1 MSKDSDGLYK
11 AQVYILGGSGY
22 GGGELLR
29 LLSQHPDVETIHAVS
44 RKYAGQPFW
53 KVHPNL
59 RSVVNAS
66 FEAQPDW
73 AAFAQVEH
81 PVVFSTMPHFEL
93 AQQLPKLE
101 DSWAKHDLNER
112 LTLIDLSGDFRLDR
126 ADTFERAYG
135 KPHPYPQAL
144 GSFVY
149 GLPEWQ
155 KEKIKGARRIA
166 SPGCFATAIQ
176 LALLPLAGLKNLGF
190 IAVSAATGSSGSGTS
205 PGETTHHPTRANDFR
220 AYKVLSHQHEAEIT
234 RLLDANKTSGYS
246 LAFVPH
252 SAPLVRG
259 IFATVQLHPPAAL
272 GLNAE
277 TLRKK
282 YEDFYRDAP
291 FVRLVEDTPR
301 VAAVVGS
308 NFCDITVHEK
318 NENVVVMVALDNLVK
333 GMAGQAIQNMNISCG
348 FQENLGLGSPGF
360 CPA

>member
-1 MSKDSDGLYK
+1 M
-11 AQVYILGGSGY
+11 AHRVQVYILGGSGY

-29 LLSQHPDVETIHAVS
+29 LLSLHPQVESVRAVS
-44 RKYAGQPFW
+44 RKHVGEPFW
-53 KVHPNL
+53 KTHPNL
-59 RSVVNAS
+59 CRVVDGA
-66 FEAQPDW
+66 FEAEPDW
-73 AAFAQVEH
+73 GAFAEAEH
-81 PVVFSTMPHFEL
+81 PVMFSAMPHFEL
-93 AQQLPKLE
+93 AQQLAALE
-101 DSWAKHDLNER
+101 QVWAKYGLTER
-112 LTLIDLSGDFRLDR
+112 LTLIDLSGDFRLDSTE
-126 ADTFERAYG
+126 AFERAYG

-144 GSFVY
+144 SSFVY

-155 KEKIKGARRIA
+155 KEEIKGAKRIA

-190 IAVSAATGSSGSGTS
+190 IAVSAATGSSGSGAT

-234 RLLDANKTSGYS
+234 RLLDAEKTSGYS

-272 GLNAE
+272 ALNTQA
-277 TLRKK
+277 LKK
-282 YEDFYRDAP
+282 LYEEFYRDAP

-308 NFCDITVHEK
+308 NFCDIAVHEK
-318 NENVVVMVALDNLVK
+318 YGNVVIMAALDNLVK
-333 GMAGQAIQNMNISCG
+333 GMAGQAVQNMSIAQG
-348 FQENLGLGSPGF
+348 FEKTEGLSAAGIYPG
-360 CPA
+360 

>member
-1 MSKDSDGLYK
+1 M
-11 AQVYILGGSGY
+11 AHRVQVYILGGSGY

-29 LLSQHPDVETIHAVS
+29 LLSLHPQVESIRAVS

-53 KVHPNL
+53 KTHPNL
-59 RSVVNAS
+59 YHVIEGT
-66 FEAQPDW
+66 FEAEPDW
-73 AAFAQVEH
+73 AVFAQAEN
-81 PVVFSTMPHFEL
+81 PVVFSAMPHFEL
-93 AQQLPKLE
+93 ARQLQELE
-101 DSWAKHDLNER
+101 AVWDKHGLKGR
-112 LTLIDLSGDFRLDR
+112 LTLIDLSGDFRLDN
-126 ADTFERAYG
+126 AEAFERAYD

-155 KEKIKGARRIA
+155 KEKIKGAKRIA

-190 IAVSAATGSSGSGTS
+190 IAVSAATGSSGSGAT

-234 RLLDANKTSGYS
+234 RLLDAEKTSGYS

-272 GLNAE
+272 GLNAQ
-277 TLRKK
+277 TLKK
-282 YEDFYRDAP
+282 RYEDFYRDAP

-308 NFCDITVHEK
+308 NFCDIAVHEK
-318 NENVVVMVALDNLVK
+318 NGNVVVMTALDNLVK
-333 GMAGQAIQNMNISCG
+333 GMAGQAIQNMNVTSS
-348 FQENLGLGSPGF
+348 FDETSGLRFAGQY
-360 CPA
+360 PA

>member
-1 MSKDSDGLYK
+1 MRKLG
-11 AQVYILGGSGY
+11 VYILGGSGY

-29 LLSQHPDVETIHAVS
+29 LLSQHPHIGSIRAVS
-44 RKYAGQPFW
+44 RKHGGEPFW

-59 RSVVNAS
+59 RSVVNGA
-66 FEAQPDW
+66 FEAEPDW
-73 AAFAQVEH
+73 AAFAQVEN
-81 PVVFSTMPHFEL
+81 PVVFSAMPHFEL
-93 AQQLPKLE
+93 AQQLLKLE
-101 DSWAKHDLNER
+101 QIWAKQGLTDR
-112 LTLIDLSGDFRLDR
+112 LTLIDLSGDFRLDS
-126 ADTFERAYG
+126 ATAFEHAYG

-155 KEKIKGARRIA
+155 KEKIKGAQRIA

-190 IAVSAATGSSGSGTS
+190 IAVSAATGSSGSGAT

-220 AYKVLSHQHEAEIT
+220 AYKVLGHQHEMEIT
-234 RLLDANKTSGYS
+234 RLLDAEKTSGYS

-272 GLNAE
+272 GLNAK
-277 TLRKK
+277 TLRKR
-282 YEDFYRDAP
+282 YEDFYSDAP

-308 NFCDITVHEK
+308 NFCDIAVHEK
-318 NENVVVMVALDNLVK
+318 NGNVVLMTALDNLVK
-333 GMAGQAIQNMNISCG
+333 GMAGQAVQNMNIVSG
-348 FQENLGLGSPGF
+348 SNESIGLLLAGLYP
-360 CPA
+360 